1 MIFNK
6 SLNDGEIPQDWKKAN
21 VTAVFKKGAKHCP
34 LNYRPISLTSIVCKL
49 LESIIKDHVME
60 HLLINNLVCPNQHGF
75 VPQRSC
81 LTQQV
86 DVLDAWTKAYDQGK
100 CIDVAFLDIKKAY
113 DTLPHKPL
121 LVKLKTMG
129 FETGLLKWIEAFLSN
144 RKQRV
149 VVNDKLSGWASVTSG
164 VPQGS
169 VIGPILF
176 LCYINDMPQQIK
188 NEFKLF
194 ADDAKLF
201 AYVKHQSDC
210 ESLQNDIN
218 SLADWSK
225 KWQLEFHPL
234 KSSIL
239 RIGKHPPE
247 FTYYIND
254 KTGSRFELKQSNTAK
269 DLGVLLDEELNFS
282 KHVDCIVNDANRLVG
297 LLRRSL
303 LALDKKSFVIL
314 FKTLIRP
321 KLEYNN
327 SVWYPNYKGD
337 FKKLEGVQRRAT
349 KMLPGMSNLSYTDRL
364 KALDLPTI
372 SYRRRRGDLIQVYKY
387 LNDHYNVDWS
397 NLFELV
403 IDPHYLTRGHK
414 FKLYKCAPKSKMR
427 ENFFTVRVVNDWNSL
442 PENVVC
448 SPSVNAFKNA
458 LDDHWK
464 ALPIKFDPDA

>member
-1 MIFNK
+1 MAAYC
-6 SLNDGEIPQDWKKAN
+6 SVPHH
-21 VTAVFKKGAKHCP
+21 FK
-34 LNYRPISLTSIVCKL
+34 
-49 LESIIKDHVME
+49 
-60 HLLINNLVCPNQHGF
+60 
-75 VPQRSC
+75 
-81 LTQQV
+81 
-86 DVLDAWTKAYDQGK
+86 
-100 CIDVAFLDIKKAY
+100 
-113 DTLPHKPL
+113 
-121 LVKLKTMG
+121 
-129 FETGLLKWIEAFLSN
+129 
-144 RKQRV
+144 
-149 VVNDKLSGWASVTSG
+149 
-164 VPQGS
+164 
-169 VIGPILF
+169 IL
-176 LCYINDMPQQIK
+176 
-188 NEFKLF
+188 
-194 ADDAKLF
+194 
-201 AYVKHQSDC
+201 
-210 ESLQNDIN
+210 
-218 SLADWSK
+218 
-225 KWQLEFHPL
+225 
-234 KSSIL
+234 
-239 RIGKHPPE
+239 
-247 FTYYIND
+247 
-254 KTGSRFELKQSNTAK
+254 
-269 DLGVLLDEELNFS
+269 ELNFS

-364 KALDLPTI
+364 KALDLPTL

-427 ENFFTVRVVNDWNSL
+427 ENYFTVRVVNDWNSL

-448 SPSVNAFKNA
+448 SPSLNAFKNA

-464 ALPIKFDPDA
+464 SLPIKFDPDA